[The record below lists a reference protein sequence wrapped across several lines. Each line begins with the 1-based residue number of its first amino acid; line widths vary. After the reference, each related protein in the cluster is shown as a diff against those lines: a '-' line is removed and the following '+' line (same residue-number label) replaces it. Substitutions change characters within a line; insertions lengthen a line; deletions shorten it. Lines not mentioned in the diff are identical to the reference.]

1 VPTLEHKDN
10 PVSLIEFGGAGR
22 TFARET
28 GWRSQAQVFDLNPP
42 DELRAEN
49 GVAGRTSIDA
59 ALKDSAA
66 SIAENYVGLP
76 V

>member
-1 VPTLEHKDN
+1 
-10 PVSLIEFGGAGR
+10 VSLTEFGEAGR
-22 TFARET
+22 AFARET
-28 GWRSQAQVFDLNPP
+28 GWRSQAPVFDFNPP
-42 DELRAEN
+42 DELSAEN
-49 GVAGRTSIDA
+49 GVAGWTSIFA